1 MNNEQMEIPV
11 FSKEAIEQAEHLTET
26 AQEIMK
32 SLQTKTFIIEKYRG
46 QYVNFINMLFNTMLE
61 GFEHEEFRTMNV
73 MYKFRDDPEEDTKY
87 IQFRHFII
95 NTILWVPMM
104 YLDPDNIGD
113 FLIVPSSMMN
123 KMTPSFIKRYM
134 DDNYISVYNR
144 HIPAKPHL
152 PVSAINKELNIAIG
166 ETNYLLQR
174 ISSLFL
180 KFFGISSSIET
191 FKDIADR
198 NPEMDEL
205 YHYRLDETKQPAEME
220 DELNQLQDRAVQCIL
235 NDSEFN
241 PLIPLLQKDSGL
253 NLKQFRDT
261 CLNIGLKPDLDGR
274 TMSKPIN
281 TNFLTGGLTNE
292 TYYYMG
298 AISGRK
304 AQIINNEFMGKSGY
318 LLILIAIATSSV
330 KLSKTIDDCGS
341 PNPIPINIKSEEHL
355 AKLDGRRYRYR
366 GDTVYHILNAK
377 KDKHL
382 IGEEV
387 FVRSP
392 VTCCA
397 HDGVCRECYGE
408 LYYTNID
415 NYATGIFSATYLMN
429 PVVQGILSVKHH
441 QKTNT
446 KMIEFNEEF
455 YNFFDISSTDI
466 VVNVSPDINISDYSL
481 VIRRDD
487 INVADDE
494 DDELDFSNQKKKKK
508 RRKSKAQN
516 DEPED
521 MYIESGSSDD
531 DSDDDDDFEMKLP
544 YFVTKFQVVKNLTD
558 KTKENEYIDFEE
570 LEQKELFMHTDFIR
584 MMILDS
590 DDAGEFLYIPLEDI
604 PQEMFIFLVD
614 VYNNEVTKPMKAIQ
628 NALNKKQHE
637 GCNSYEELVN
647 KMIDLIIESRLDA
660 MSVHSEMIIRQL
672 IRKKTNILKRPDF
685 SDIIMRKDYQLLTI
699 ISALKYNPSITTSLS
714 TSYLKSQLVDI
725 IETFAKSAASVFDP
739 LYEQHLTTEAEHIDD
754 IW

>member
-1 MNNEQMEIPV
+1 MNNDNIDIPV
-11 FSKEAIEQAEHLTET
+11 FNQEAIEQAEHLTET
-26 AQEIMK
+26 AKEIMK
-32 SLQTKTFIIEKYRG
+32 SIQSKTFIIEKYKG
-46 QYVNFINMLFNTMLE
+46 QYINFVNMLFNTMLE

-73 MYKFRDDPEEDTKY
+73 MYKFRDDDNEPTKFM
-87 IQFRHFII
+87 QFRHFII
-95 NTILWVPMM
+95 NTILWTPMM

-123 KMTPSFIKRYM
+123 KMTPSFIKNYI
-134 DDNYISVYNR
+134 DENYISVYSR
-144 HIPAKPHL
+144 HIPAQSDL
-152 PVSAINKELNIAIG
+152 PVNAINKQLNIAIG

-174 ISSLFL
+174 IASHFL

-191 FKDIADR
+191 FKDLADR
-198 NPEMDEL
+198 IPEMDDL
-205 YHYRLDETKQPAEME
+205 FHYKLDETKQPAEME
-220 DELNQLQDRAVQCIL
+220 EELNQLQNKAVNCIL
-235 NDSEFN
+235 SDKEFN
-241 PLIPLLQKDSGL
+241 PLIPLLQPDSGL

-318 LLILIAIATSSV
+318 LLILIAIATNNV
-330 KLSKTIDDCGS
+330 RLSKTVVNCGS
-341 PNPIPINIKSEEHL
+341 PNPIPINIKTEKHL
-355 AKLDGRRYRYR
+355 AKLDGRRYRFR
-366 GDTVYHILNAK
+366 GDTEYHILNAK

-382 IGEEV
+382 IGEELL
-387 FVRSP
+387 FKSP
-392 VTCCA
+392 ITCCA
-397 HDGVCRECYGE
+397 HDGICRECYGE

-429 PVVQGILSVKHH
+429 PVVQGILSAKHH
-441 QKTNT
+441 QVTNT

-455 YNFFDISSTDI
+455 YKFFAISSTDI

-494 DDELDFSNQKKKKK
+494 DDELDFSNQKSKKKK
-508 RRKSKAQN
+508 RKSKAQN
-516 DEPED
+516 ED
-521 MYIESGSSDD
+521 SDSEFEGSSSESD
-531 DSDDDDDFEMKLP
+531 DDDDDFEMKLP

-590 DDAGEFLYIPLEDI
+590 DENGEFLYIPLEDI

-614 VYNNEVTKPMKAIQ
+614 VYNNEVTKPMKSIQ

-637 GCNSYEELVN
+637 GCDSYEELVN

-660 MSVHSEMIIRQL
+660 MSIHSEMIIRQL
-672 IRKKTNILKRPDF
+672 VRKTSNILKRPDF
-685 SDIIMRKDYQLLTI
+685 SDLVMRKDYQLLTV
-699 ISALKYNPSITTSLS
+699 ISALKYNPSITTSMS
-714 TSYLKSQLVDI
+714 TSYLKSQLVNI
-725 IETFAKSAASVFDP
+725 TETFAKSAASVFDP
-739 LYEQHLTTEAEHIDD
+739 LFEQHLTTEAESKDD